1 MFNGKK
7 GKNKIGLALSGG
19 SALGI
24 AHIGVV
30 DALQKNN
37 ITIDCVSGTS
47 AGSIVASGLAFGVS
61 SDMMVKISRELS
73 WANLSRFGYSKLGLN
88 SNKPVGALVDEMIGR
103 GAKIED
109 AKIPLAIIAT
119 DIDTGEK
126 VVFRSGSVA
135 EAVMASTCLP
145 GFFVPVKIKNRRLV
159 DGGLVENLPL
169 SPLKEMGADVCIG
182 VDLGFFRNL
191 KKARNV
197 VDVITNSYSILLK
210 PQDDLLS
217 GKTEFMIRP
226 HLEEFHSSDF
236 KKVNNLID
244 LGYQSALEIMP
255 KIKKRLKIKIKNNQ
269 SKSFW
274 KKVCDFFHF

>member
-1 MFNGKK
+1 MSSKERV
-7 GKNKIGLALSGG
+7 GLALSGG

-37 ITIDCVSGTS
+37 IAIDCVSGTS
-47 AGSIVASGLAFGVS
+47 AGAIVASGLAFGVPL
-61 SDMMVKISRELS
+61 DKMIELSRELS

-88 SNKPVGALVDEMIGR
+88 SNKPVGAIIDEMIGR
-103 GAKIED
+103 GARIED

-126 VVFRSGSVA
+126 IVFKEGSVA

-145 GFFVPVKIKNRRLV
+145 GFFVPVKINNRRLV

-169 SPLKEMGADVCIG
+169 SPLKEMGADICVG

-191 KKARNV
+191 KKARNI

-217 GKTEFMIRP
+217 GKTEFLIRP
-226 HLEEFHSSDF
+226 HLEKFHSSDF
-236 KKVNNLID
+236 KKSTNLID
-244 LGYQSALEIMP
+244 LGYQSALEIIP
-255 KIKKRLKIKIKNNQ
+255 KIKKCLKIKTEKEQ
-269 SKSFW
+269 PKSFW
-274 KKVCDFFHF
+274 KKIYNLFHF